1 MRYFI
6 TLLLAI
12 NLFAQD
18 ENVEVQEEEI
28 KEVVNKLL
36 SGVTNYDVNLLKQA
50 FHPDAKLFYVDMQNN
65 LKQLTQSE
73 WYSRIKRPSSLSNRK
88 NEIVTIDITGKAAMV
103 KTRSVFSK
111 FEFVHYLSLMK
122 TYGQWLI
129 VNKIF
134 YRIHKE

>member
-1 MRYFI
+1 M
-6 TLLLAI
+6 
-12 NLFAQD
+12 
-18 ENVEVQEEEI
+18 
-28 KEVVNKLL
+28 
-36 SGVTNYDVNLLKQA
+36 NLLKQA

-73 WYSRIKRPSSLSNRK
+73 WYSRIKRPSSLSDRK